1 MTIKETPVTNPS
13 PTTYTAPLVFLDTE
27 TTGLGLEDPIWE
39 IGLIRRETDG
49 AETVHH
55 FFVEHDPS
63 AAGQLPEKYRA
74 DHDTRYG
81 AAELVWAPDQL
92 WVVLAYLLR
101 PCPET
106 GARAHV
112 VGCCPW
118 FDTTRISLQLL
129 AEDEPW
135 HHHLIDV
142 EAMAFAGL
150 TRRPATNRPAVPWV
164 PDQMFADLGLDLDR
178 YPRHTALG
186 DARLARDVFDTI
198 TATSPAP
205 SVAA

>member
-13 PTTYTAPLVFLDTE
+13 PTTYTAPLVFLDCE

-39 IGLIRRETDG
+39 IGLIRREPDG

-55 FFVEHDPS
+55 FFVEHDQA

-74 DHDTRYG
+74 DHDARYG
-81 AAELVWAPDQL
+81 AAELVWAPEQL

-106 GARAHV
+106 GVRAHV

-142 EAMAFAGL
+142 EAMAFSWL
-150 TRRPATNRPAVPWV
+150 TRAPGSTRHGLPWI

-198 TATSPAP
+198 TAASAAP